1 MGRGP
6 LTWNTAG
13 HRSDVRVVLIPL
25 HLVRPVH
32 AAANKEVSQALP
44 LKRRE
49 LQRAEGP
56 DQLHPHRGVQQEQAL
71 GQHEVHEGEYL

>member
-1 MGRGP
+1 M
-6 LTWNTAG
+6 NTG
-13 HRSDVRVVLIPL
+13 HRSDVRVMLIPL
-25 HLVRPVH
+25 HLIRPLH
-32 AAANKEVSQALP
+32 AAASKKVSQALP

-49 LQRAEGP
+49 LQCAEGQ